1 MFTRM
6 LVTKAEIN
14 VFMYQNTER
23 KSYTLCH
30 MYLLLYNTKPDSST
44 CQYRLSSRNYHQDLP
59 HSLL

>member
-14 VFMYQNTER
+14 VFMYQDTE
-23 KSYTLCH
+23 KESYTLYH

-44 CQYRLSSRNYHQDLP
+44 CQYRVTGKYYQDLP
-59 HSLL
+59 CSPS